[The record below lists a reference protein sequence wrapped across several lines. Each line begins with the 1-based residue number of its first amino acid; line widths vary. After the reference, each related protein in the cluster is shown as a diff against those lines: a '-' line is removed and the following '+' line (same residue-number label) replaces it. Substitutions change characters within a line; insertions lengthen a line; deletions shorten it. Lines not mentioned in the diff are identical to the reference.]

1 MAFESLGD
9 KFQRILKKVKGQ
21 AKLTEKNMEDML
33 REVRIALL
41 EADVN
46 YKIVREFV
54 NEVKEKSIG
63 QKVLTKLSP
72 GETIV
77 KIVHDELEELL
88 GSTDSDLH
96 FETNKP
102 TVFMLVGLQG
112 TGKTT
117 SAAKLANLLKNKMN
131 KKVLLVAGDI

>member
-77 KIVHDELEELL
+77 LL
-88 GSTDSDLH
+88 TPI
-96 FETNKP
+96 FT
-102 TVFMLVGLQG
+102 
-112 TGKTT
+112 
-117 SAAKLANLLKNKMN
+117 LK
-131 KKVLLVAGDI
+131 

>member
-63 QKVLTKLSP
+63 QKFY
-72 GETIV
+72 V
-77 KIVHDELEELL
+77 KIKSSDIDITDDIARNIEEASNIADEYTEALRNS
-88 GSTDSDLH
+88 G
-96 FETNKP
+96 
-102 TVFMLVGLQG
+102 
-112 TGKTT
+112 
-117 SAAKLANLLKNKMN
+117 
-131 KKVLLVAGDI
+131 